1 MNDKNATP
9 LNANPVSESKIG
21 KRILVIVD
29 MQNDFVNGSLS
40 NKATSAVVS
49 KIINKLKEHY
59 NEYDAIYMTRDI
71 HFDNYLNTLEGKKLP
86 ILHCQKDGVGKNIVN
101 ELWDVVKELREKRR
115 FVRVIDKHTFAS
127 KELIDYLS
135 ATCGINDE
143 IEFCG
148 VCTDICV
155 VSNAICLRA
164 ELPNTVIK
172 VDSNCC
178 AGTSMNAHNAALKT
192 MASCQIDIVGRPFIN
207 KHKNNKDTES
217 EVE

>member
-1 MNDKNATP
+1 MAKKNEMMKNVVAQSAMETRT
-9 LNANPVSESKIG
+9 G
-21 KRILVIVD
+21 KKILVIVD
-29 MQNDFVNGSLS
+29 MQTDFVNGVLG
-40 NKATSAVVS
+40 NDMTTAVLPKVV
-49 KIINKLKEHY
+49 KKLKEHY

-86 ILHCQKDGVGKNIVN
+86 VPHCMKNGTGKNIVK
-101 ELWDVVKELREKRR
+101 ELWDVVKELREKRK
-115 FVRVIDKHTFAS
+115 FVRVVDKHTFAS

-135 ATCGINDE
+135 ATCGVNDE

-178 AGTSMNAHNAALKT
+178 AGTSMEAHNSALTT
-192 MASCQIDIVGRPFIN
+192 MASCQIDIVG
-207 KHKNNKDTES
+207 K
-217 EVE
+217 